1 MAKNE
6 QDDLVQWHHL
16 DVKDVIER
24 LETDHHR
31 GLTVEEAERRLA
43 RDGPNRLPPPV
54 KRPGWLRFLL
64 QFHNVLIYMML
75 AATVIAGL
83 LSHWIDAAVLFA
95 AVIVNAIIGFIQEGK
110 AEQAL
115 DAIRGMLSLRTTV
128 FRDAERAQIAAE
140 ALVQGDIVTLIS
152 GDKVPADLRL
162 TAGKS
167 LHVNEAILTGESA
180 VVEKSV
186 ASVPADALLGDRR
199 CMLYSGT
206 LVVSG
211 QATGVVIATGIRTE
225 LGRISAMLAHVQQVT
240 TPLIRQMAGFSRWLA
255 LAIGVMALA
264 TFIIGVLWR
273 GHPPN
278 EMFMMVVALAASAIP
293 EGLPAIMT
301 ITLALGVRRM
311 AKRNAIIRHLPAVE
325 TLGAVTVI
333 CSDKTGTL
341 TKNEMTVQSVIA
353 GHHIF
358 QVSGVGYA
366 PEGGLHLSGAAVSVG
381 DHPEVAG
388 IARAALLCNDALLRK
403 RNGTWQLEG
412 DPTEGALLTLAVKA
426 GLDPALEREAFPR
439 IDAIPFES
447 EHRFMATLHHD
458 HEGHGFIYVKGAPER
473 VVDMCDKYHAD
484 GEDLPLNRDHWGG
497 QATECAG
504 QGMRTLAIAMKQ
516 VPSAQ
521 RDVRFAD
528 VETGCILLAL
538 MGIIDPPRE
547 EAMAAVAE
555 CTSAGIRVKMITGD
569 HADTARAIGS
579 RLGIGHDKP
588 ALTGAEIEAMNDAQ
602 LRLTVSDV
610 DVFART
616 SPGHKLRLVHAL
628 QAAGHIVAMTGDG
641 VNDAPA
647 LKRADVGVA
656 MGLKGTD
663 AAKEAADMVLADDN
677 FATISSAVQE
687 GRGVYD
693 SIRKFV
699 LFMLPTNGGEVLVV
713 TAAILFEL
721 PLPLTAA
728 QVLWIN
734 MATSSTLGLAL
745 AFEAPESDVMQRL
758 PRDPQEPLLSWFFVW
773 RIMMVS
779 GLMMTG
785 ALGLFLWELD
795 RGANLETAR
804 TMAVSTVVVAEMF
817 YLLNSRYIVR
827 SVLSREGFLGNP
839 SVLIVIA
846 ACTLLQIAYVHTG
859 PLQDVFNSTHL
870 TLGEWLKVTLV
881 GVFVFVVAE
890 AEKAVIR
897 VFTGSTAV
905 PSKWGRA
912 RRSVSA
918 RKEETCP

>member
-6 QDDLVQWHHL
+6 QEDLVRWHHL

-24 LETDHHR
+24 LRTDQHR
-31 GLTVEEAERRLA
+31 GLTLAEAERRLA

-83 LSHWIDAAVLFA
+83 LSHWVDAAVLFA

-110 AEQAL
+110 AEEAL
-115 DAIRGMLSLRTTV
+115 DAIRDMLSLRTTV

-140 ALVQGDIVTLIS
+140 ALVQGDIVTLVS

-162 TAGKS
+162 TSAKS
-167 LHVNEAILTGESA
+167 LQVNEAILTGESA
-180 VVEKSV
+180 AAEKSV

-225 LGRISAMLAHVQQVT
+225 LGHISAMLADVQQVT
-240 TPLIRQMAGFSRWLA
+240 TPLTRQMAGFSRWLA

-264 TFIIGVLWR
+264 AFAIGVLWR
-273 GHPPN
+273 GHPPS

-353 GHHIF
+353 GPHIF

-366 PEGGLHLSGAAVSVG
+366 PEGGLHLAEAAVSAG
-381 DHPEVAG
+381 DHPDVAM

-403 RNGTWQLEG
+403 RNGTWQVEG

-426 GLDPALEREAFPR
+426 GLDPASEREVFPR
-439 IDAIPFES
+439 VDAIPFES
-447 EHRFMATLHHD
+447 EHLFMATLHHD

-473 VVDMCDKYHAD
+473 VVDMCTTYRA
-484 GEDLPLNRDHWGG
+484 GGRDLPLDRDHWRG

-504 QGMRTLAIAMKQ
+504 QGMRTLAIAMKR
-516 VPSAQ
+516 VPPAQ

-528 VETGCILLAL
+528 VETGCIFLAL
-538 MGIIDPPRE
+538 TGIIDPPRE
-547 EAMAAVAE
+547 EAIAAVAE
-555 CTSAGIRVKMITGD
+555 CASAGIRVKMITGD
-569 HADTARAIGS
+569 HADTARTIGS
-579 RLGIGHDKP
+579 RLGIGHDTP
-588 ALTGAEIEAMNDAQ
+588 ALTGAEIETMDDAQ
-602 LRLTVSDV
+602 LRLIVSDV
-610 DVFART
+610 DIFARA

-677 FATISSAVQE
+677 FATISSAVEE
-687 GRGVYD
+687 GRGIYD
-693 SIRKFV
+693 GIRKFV

-713 TAAILFEL
+713 MAAILFDL

-734 MATSSTLGLAL
+734 MATSSTLGLGL

-758 PRDPQEPLLSWFFVW
+758 PRDPREPLLSWFFVW

-779 GLMMTG
+779 GLMMAG

-795 RGANLETAR
+795 HGADLETAR
-804 TMAVSTVVVAEMF
+804 TMAVSAVVVAEMF
-817 YLLNSRYIVR
+817 YLVNCRYIVR
-827 SVLSREGFLGNP
+827 SVLSREGFFGNRY
-839 SVLIVIA
+839 VLIVIA
-846 ACTLLQIAYVHTG
+846 ACALLQIAYVHTD
-859 PLQDVFNSTHL
+859 PLQSVFNSTHL

-881 GVFVFVVAE
+881 GAFVFVVAE
-890 AEKAVIR
+890 TEKAVIR
-897 VFTGSTAV
+897 FFTGSTAV

-912 RRSVSA
+912 RRSASA
-918 RKEETCP
+918 RKEKTRP